1 MTSDIRSLFKK
12 DIARRIDGVIKA
24 DDDSALTIELEEY
37 VVTNEVSKCL
47 EEFLH
52 AYNDGKVGNGT
63 WISGFFGSG
72 KSHLLKMLALLLE
85 NRDVDGR
92 IPLSYFEEKFDGSP
106 MVLADLK
113 RAAQIPSQ
121 SILFNIDQQ
130 ADVASQAPAEALLG
144 VFVKV
149 FDEMQG
155 YYGKLPHVANFERD
169 LDRKGKFDAF
179 KDAFAEIAGEPWVE
193 ARRSPQ
199 LVDVE
204 TAQAYKEVTGKAVPE
219 SILDTYWDQRVLS
232 IQDFA
237 DRVAEYIESQDT
249 SRPGFRLNFFVDEVG
264 QYIADDIRLMT
275 NLQTIAESLNTRCRG
290 KAWVVV
296 TAQQDMDAIIGDM
309 NTRLGQD
316 FSKIMGRFDVKL
328 PLNAADVAEVIQRR
342 LLAKKPNAKANLGD
356 LYDDEA
362 ENLRALFSF
371 TDGTRT
377 MRGYRDRDHFIASYP
392 FHPYQ
397 YELFQAAIQG
407 LSEQNAFEGKYT
419 STGARS
425 MLGTFQIVAKELM
438 TEPVGRIASFD
449 RMFHGVRNILKGS
462 AQNSIIAAERGL
474 GDPFA
479 VQVLKALFLVK
490 YVDSFKSTVPN
501 VAILM
506 RDRFDLDPKAHRD
519 RVAEALRLLE
529 QQSYVQ
535 RNGEIYAFLTDEEK
549 DIERKIRA
557 IDLDTTEIAKAFDE
571 ILFGEILKA
580 RSIRHEG
587 SKQDFPFAKRVH
599 GVLQGKNQTLSIN
612 LVTPYMPDADR
623 SPAALA
629 LRSQAEDAVT
639 VILPEEGMLIAEMN
653 TYLRTKKFLGRSA
666 TGGDGTAALLDARRS
681 ANNHRR
687 TRIMALLREQ
697 VGAANMMVRGE
708 VLDLR
713 TSDPRV
719 RIEAAFQVLVD
730 RVYTSITMLRGQP
743 FTLSDIERHLDL
755 TDDGGLTEAERE
767 ILNRIGV
774 IVSRSVRPT
783 VAILVS
789 EMSAKPYGW
798 ETPAT
803 LSLIAGLIG
812 RGRLK
817 ARRGPDD
824 LGRDALLR
832 VLPDDKMHGKIEL
845 EAQEAITAS
854 QVIELK
860 TFLKDVLD
868 VHPMAQDGKGVVE
881 ELTRNLSE
889 LRDRVRSWQDRS
901 TEYPFLEGLSPFIA
915 ALEEMCDKP
924 AAWYVTE
931 LPKRGE
937 AFADLKDDLYEP
949 VNAFFSGPQR
959 EIYDAAVRTLRED
972 RQNLHHVDES
982 IITTVRDAVVDP
994 EILRSG
1000 RITRLK
1006 SDHEALRAAIRD
1018 RVAAERNAATQAI
1031 EARRDR
1037 LRKAQEYAEATPA
1050 ARDAT
1055 EAAITRVLSVIP
1067 DLSDI
1072 PVLQNRVT
1080 DFETRVYPGLM
1091 NDLIVSATPP
1101 EPGPEPRDE
1110 HPPLDPE
1117 GEPGSRTDRNGSM
1130 NRAGGDLKPSAAPR
1144 VVAISQLRVPFEK
1157 ATIGSG
1163 EDVEAYLEKMRETLN
1178 AALRDGN
1185 RITV

>member
-1 MTSDIRSLFKK
+1 MTSDIRSLFKN
-12 DIARRIDGVIKA
+12 DIARHIDGVIKA
-24 DDDSALTIELEEY
+24 DDNSALDTELKEY
-37 VVTNEVSKCL
+37 VVTNEVSKRL

-85 NRDVDGR
+85 NQDVDGR
-92 IPLSYFEEKFDGSP
+92 TPLSYFEEKFEGSP
-106 MVLADLK
+106 VVLADLK
-113 RAAQIPSQ
+113 RAAHIPSQ

-169 LDRKGKFDAF
+169 LDRKEKFVTF
-179 KDAFAEIAGEPWVE
+179 KDAFAKIAGETWTE

-199 LVDVE
+199 LFE
-204 TAQAYKEVTGKAVPE
+204 TDTVKAYYEATGKTVPE
-219 SILDTYWDQRVLS
+219 TILDTYWDQRVLS
-232 IQDFA
+232 IKDFA
-237 DRVAEYIESQDT
+237 DRVAEYVEVQDA

-264 QYIADDIRLMT
+264 QYIADDTRLMT

-290 KAWVVV
+290 RSWVVV
-296 TAQQDMDAIIGDM
+296 TAQQDMDVIIGDM
-309 NTRLGQD
+309 KARLGQD

-328 PLNAADVAEVIQRR
+328 SLNATDVAEVIQRR
-342 LLAKKPNAKANLGD
+342 LLAKTPNAEANLGD
-356 LYDDEA
+356 IYDDEA
-362 ENLRALFSF
+362 ENLRTLFSF

-425 MLGTFQIVAKELM
+425 MLGTFQIVAKGLM

-490 YVDSFKSTVPN
+490 YVDFFKPTVPN

-506 RDRFDLDPKAHRD
+506 RDRFDLDPKTHRD
-519 RVAEALRLLE
+519 RVAEALNLLE

-571 ILFGEILKA
+571 MLFGEILKA

-587 SKQDFPFAKRVH
+587 SKQEFPFAKRVH
-599 GVLQGKNQTLSIN
+599 GVLQGKDQTLSVN

-623 SPAALA
+623 SPTMLA

-639 VILPEEGMLIAEMN
+639 VILPEEGMLIGEMN
-653 TYLRTKKFLGRSA
+653 TYLRTKKFLGRSSA
-666 TGGDGTAALLDARRS
+666 GGDRDGAAALLEARRT

-687 TRIMALLREQ
+687 SRIMSLLREQ
-697 VGAANMMVRGE
+697 VGAADMMVRGE

-713 TSDPRV
+713 VSDPRV

-743 FTLSDIERHLDL
+743 FTMADIARHLDL

-767 ILNRIGV
+767 ILNRIAV
-774 IVSRSVRPT
+774 IMSKNVRAT
-783 VAILVS
+783 VVLLVS
-789 EMSAKPYGW
+789 EMGAKPYGW
-798 ETPAT
+798 EPPAT

-812 RGRLK
+812 RGRLQ

-824 LGRDALLR
+824 LGREALLR
-832 VLPDDKMHGKIEL
+832 DLPDEKTHGRIEL

-860 TFLKDVLD
+860 TFLKDVVD
-868 VHPMAQDGKGVVE
+868 GHPMAQDGKGVVE
-881 ELTRNLSE
+881 ELTQTLADMRA
-889 LRDRVRSWQDRS
+889 RVRGWQDKS
-901 TEYPFLEGLSPFIA
+901 EDYPFLDAVTPFIT

-924 AAWYVTE
+924 VAWYVTE
-931 LPKRGE
+931 IPKRGD
-937 AFADLKDDLYEP
+937 AFAELKDDLYEP
-949 VNAFFSGPQR
+949 VRAFFSGQQR
-959 EIYDAAVRTLRED
+959 EIYDAAARTLRED
-972 RQNLHHVDES
+972 RQNLHHVDEQVIS
-982 IITTVRDAVVDP
+982 PVRDALMDP
-994 EILRSG
+994 DILSSG

-1006 SDHEALRAAIRD
+1006 SDHDALRGAIRT
-1018 RVAAERNAATQAI
+1018 RVAKERDAATRAI
-1031 EARRDR
+1031 EARRDK
-1037 LRKAQEYAEATPA
+1037 LRTAHEFVEATPA
-1050 ARDAT
+1050 AQ
-1055 EAAITRVLSVIP
+1055 EAAEKAIADALSVIP
-1067 DLSDI
+1067 GLSDI
-1072 PVLQNRVT
+1072 PVLQNRVN
-1080 DFETRVYPGLM
+1080 DFESRIYPALM
-1091 NDLIVSATPP
+1091 NDLLASAAPP
-1101 EPGPEPRDE
+1101 ELEPGPPPVGPDTDHEPAPGPAPQPRPA
-1110 HPPLDPE
+1110 PPP
-1117 GEPGSRTDRNGSM
+1117 
-1130 NRAGGDLKPSAAPR
+1130 PR
-1144 VVAISQLRVPFEK
+1144 VVPISRLKVTFDK
-1157 ATIGSG
+1157 ATIGSN
-1163 EDVEAYLEKMRETLN
+1163 EDVEAYLDGMREALTT
-1178 AALRDGN
+1178 ALRDGK

>member
-1 MTSDIRSLFKK
+1 MTSDIRTLFKN
-12 DIARRIDGVIKA
+12 DIARHIDSVIKA
-24 DDDSALTIELEEY
+24 DDDSALTTELEEY
-37 VVTNEVSKCL
+37 IVTNEVSKRL

-85 NRDVDGR
+85 NREVDGR
-92 IPLSYFEEKFDGSP
+92 TPLSYFEEKFSDTP
-106 MVLADLK
+106 MVIGELR
-113 RAAQIPSQ
+113 RATQTPSQ

-155 YYGKLPHVANFERD
+155 YYGKLPHMANFERD

-179 KDAFAEIAGEPWVE
+179 KDAFAKIAGEAWVE

-199 LVDVE
+199 LFEADTVK
-204 TAQAYKEVTGKAVPE
+204 AYFEATGKTVSE
-219 SILDTYWDQRVLS
+219 TILDTYWDQRVLS
-232 IQDFA
+232 IKDFA
-237 DRVAEYIESQDT
+237 DRVAEYVEKQDA

-264 QYIADDIRLMT
+264 QYIADDTRLMT

-290 KAWVVV
+290 RSWVVV

-309 NTRLGQD
+309 NARLGQD

-342 LLAKKPNAKANLGD
+342 LLAKTPTAEANLGD
-356 LYDDEA
+356 LYNDEV

-425 MLGTFQIVAKELM
+425 MLGTFQVVAKELM
-438 TEPVGRIASFD
+438 NEPVGRIASFD

-462 AQNSIIAAERGL
+462 AQNSIIAAEQGL
-474 GDPFA
+474 GSPFA

-490 YVDSFKSTVPN
+490 YVDFFKPTVPN

-519 RVAEALRLLE
+519 QVAEALNLLE

-549 DIERKIRA
+549 DIERKIRG

-571 ILFGEILKA
+571 VLFGEILKA

-587 SKQDFPFAKRVH
+587 SKQNFPFAKRVH
-599 GVLQGKNQTLSIN
+599 GVLQGKDHALSVN

-629 LRSQAEDAVT
+629 MRSQAEDAVT
-639 VILPEEGMLIAEMN
+639 VILPEQGMLISEMN
-653 TYLRTKKFLGRSA
+653 TYLRTKKFLGRPSA
-666 TGGDGTAALLDARRS
+666 GGDRDGAAALLEARGT

-687 TRIMALLREQ
+687 ARIMSLLREQ
-697 VGAANMMVRGE
+697 VGTADMMVRGE

-713 TSDPRV
+713 VSDPRL
-719 RIEAAFQVLVD
+719 RIEAAFQTLVD

-743 FTLSDIERHLDL
+743 FTMADIARYLDL
-755 TDDGGLTEAERE
+755 TDDGGMTEAERE

-774 IVSRSVRPT
+774 IVGRSVRPT
-783 VAILVS
+783 VALLVS
-789 EMSAKPYGW
+789 EMGAKPYGW

-812 RGRLK
+812 RGRLQ
-817 ARRGPDD
+817 ARRGPDN
-824 LGRDALLR
+824 LGHEALLR
-832 VLPDDKMHGKIEL
+832 DLPDERMHGKIEL
-845 EAQEAITAS
+845 EAQEAVTAS

-868 VHPMAQDGKGVVE
+868 AHPMAQDGKGIVD
-881 ELTRNLSE
+881 ELTRSLAE
-889 LRDRVRSWQDRS
+889 LRGQVKGWQDKS
-901 TEYPFLEGLSPFIA
+901 AEYPFLGALTPFIT

-924 AAWYVTE
+924 VSWYVSE
-931 LPKRGE
+931 IPKRGD
-937 AFADLKDDLYEP
+937 AFANLKDDLYEP
-949 VNAFFSGPQR
+949 VHAFFSGPQR
-959 EIYDAAVRTLRED
+959 EIYDAAAKTVKED
-972 RQNLHHVDES
+972 RQNLHHVEDLA
-982 IITTVRDAVVDP
+982 IAPVRDAMVDP
-994 EILRSG
+994 GILSSG

-1006 SDHEALRAAIRD
+1006 SDHDALRAAIRN
-1018 RVAAERNAATQAI
+1018 RVATERDAATRAI

-1037 LRKAQEYAEATPA
+1037 LRTAQEFTEATSAAREAAETVIAEA
-1050 ARDAT
+1050 
-1055 EAAITRVLSVIP
+1055 LSVIP
-1067 DLSDI
+1067 SLSDI
-1072 PVLQNRVT
+1072 PVLQNWVT
-1080 DFETRVYPGLM
+1080 DFENRVYPAIM
-1091 NDLIVSATPP
+1091 NRLIVSVAPP
-1101 EPGPEPRDE
+1101 EPQPGHVHPALGPKEEPKPGRGRDGPTSGAE
-1110 HPPLDPE
+1110 GGPKPP
-1117 GEPGSRTDRNGSM
+1117 
-1130 NRAGGDLKPSAAPR
+1130 AGPQ
-1144 VVAISQLRVPFEK
+1144 VVAISQLRVLFDK
-1157 ATIGSG
+1157 ATIGSD
-1163 EDVEAYLEKMRETLN
+1163 EDVEAYLEKMRETLS
-1178 AALRDGN
+1178 AALREGK
-1185 RITV
+1185 RIAV